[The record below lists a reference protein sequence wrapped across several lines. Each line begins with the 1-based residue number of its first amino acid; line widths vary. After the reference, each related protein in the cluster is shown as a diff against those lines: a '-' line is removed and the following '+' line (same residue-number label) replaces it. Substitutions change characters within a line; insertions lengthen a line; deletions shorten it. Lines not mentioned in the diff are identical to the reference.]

1 MCNAF
6 SCLVDRSGK
15 VYWEFAVDSHSDLVD
30 KFKFKDDTINPDRM
44 KFARAEISP
53 KNGDYLKPDE
63 WEFKVDERIEP
74 SWLNER
80 HERACWSA
88 WKKWKKQLDEI
99 MLVKEI
105 IHPFEIKPPKKI
117 TKEHIELLKKWDSVW
132 DSVEGSVR
140 GSVWDSVEGSVEGS
154 VGGSVG
160 GSVWDSVK
168 DSMWDSVRGSVW
180 DSMSAYIG
188 TFFKLKQWK
197 YVKHKMGAYPF
208 QPVVDLLM
216 QGLVASFDGKTW
228 RLHGG
233 KEAKIMFEISRKD
246 LKKWKG

>member
-1 MCNAF
+1 MPEYYKIARPDGWDF
-6 SCLVDRSGK
+6 HTG
-15 VYWEFAVDSHSDLVD
+15 
-30 KFKFKDDTINPDRM
+30 DTINYRDNIGKRVVDPQYRKDATCCNVGVIHASKNPVDALRWSKLPCSVYRVSGRPVDVRDDKAGFRSFHILEEIPESELSELFGFDYM
-44 KFARAEISP
+44 RAAYPINPLEI
-53 KNGDYLKPDE
+53 D
-63 WEFKVDERIEP
+63 
-74 SWLNER
+74 NEVTGADIDNFR
-80 HERACWSA
+80 
-88 WKKWKKQLDEI
+88 KWAF
-99 MLVKEI
+99 VGN
-105 IHPFEIKPPKKI
+105 
-117 TKEHIELLKKWDSVW
+117 SVW
-132 DSVEGSVR
+132 D
-140 GSVWDSVEGSVEGS
+140 
-154 VGGSVG
+154 
-160 GSVWDSVK
+160 SVWDSVK